1 MITWRKVRS
10 HPKLQIRSAGAD
22 PSGASTPIGM
32 AIHFRNIAAAL
43 FVIALAAAAPAR
55 AQTPSRAD
63 SARAEQAARRLTPA
77 QLQILERLRNS
88 GMSRDQVRQRLR
100 DAGYDPNLADRYY
113 DELSRPDTSQTT
125 GSGTRFTR
133 PLPPPSSSLIGA
145 LRRIGVLQPDD
156 SLATAMMPRPDTLG
170 PRPRPEVTKKVEP
183 EVFGREVFAASTQF
197 EPVMTGP
204 VDPGYRLGPGDQMV
218 LIVTGDV
225 ELAYELEVTREG
237 FIVIPDVGQVIVN
250 GLTMEQAK
258 RRLNERL
265 ARVYSGIQLGTTQAD
280 ITVGRLRNKLVYV
293 IGEVEVPGA
302 YQLNGAAT
310 VFSALYR
317 AGGPS
322 ETGSFRNLEL
332 RRGDRVVARVDLYDY
347 LMRGDKSADLAVEQG
362 DVLFVPLAGPQ
373 VTITGAVRRPAIF
386 EMKSGEGLA
395 DALTFAGGAEAEAAI
410 ERIQVDRILPAG
422 QRSPGRER
430 VLVDVRLQDLAGP
443 RPVAVQDGDRVT
455 ISAISKERRNRV
467 TVSGDVQRPGEYEH
481 RPRMTALDLIQSAN
495 GLLPT
500 AFTPTAHVIRLN
512 PVDSSRV
519 LVRVTIADTAAP
531 NYAGRV
537 QLVDLDELVVFGRAK
552 FANPQRVEVFGYVK
566 EEGTYNYSAGMTV
579 EDIILLAGGFKEGA
593 AEAEVE
599 LARRVPRSGNSDS
612 LAVIFRV
619 PLNMNGTNGSQN
631 AVRLQDGDQVFVR
644 RLPGYAPLS
653 TVEILGEVTYPG
665 VYTVDSRNAR
675 LTDLLARAGGLTS
688 EAYGRGLRLFRDG
701 KPVGVDFQRATS
713 RPHSADDLLIEAG
726 DRIEIP
732 RLDPTVLVTGAVL
745 FESRVR
751 YEKGLSVQEYLQR
764 AGGVTEEGNA
774 SRAAVRYPNGELR
787 TARRFLGVRDWPDV
801 EPGSTITV
809 PLESDRTP
817 FDWGTF
823 LTRAITALSGL
834 ATIWLTV
841 DAVNN

>member
-1 MITWRKVRS
+1 MSARS
-10 HPKLQIRSAGAD
+10 S
-22 PSGASTPIGM
+22 ASTPIGM
-32 AIHFRNIAAAL
+32 AIHTRKLVAAL
-43 FVIALAAAAPAR
+43 FVIACAQVAPAR
-55 AQTPSRAD
+55 AQQRPIERAD
-63 SARAEQAARRLTPA
+63 SARAAAAARRLTPA

-88 GMSRDQVRQRLR
+88 GLSREQVRQRLR

-113 DELSRPDTSQTT
+113 DELTQPDTTQATSP
-125 GSGTRFTR
+125 SSRFTR

-156 SLATAMMPRPDTLG
+156 SLATALMPRPDTLG
-170 PRPRPEVTKKVEP
+170 PRPRPTEINKKEP

-197 EPVMTGP
+197 EPVLTGP

-237 FIVIPDVGQVIVN
+237 FIVIPDVGQVVVN

-265 ARVYSGIQLGTTQAD
+265 ARVYSGMQLGTTQAD
-280 ITVGRLRNKLVYV
+280 VTMGRLRNKLVYV

-347 LMRGDKSADLAVEQG
+347 LMRGDKGADLAVEQG

-386 EMKSGEGLA
+386 ETKSGEGLA
-395 DALTFAGGAEAEAAI
+395 DVLRFAGGAEADAAI
-410 ERIQVDRILPAG
+410 ERIQVDRILPAA
-422 QRSPGRER
+422 QRTPGHER
-430 VLVDVRLQDLAGP
+430 VLVDVRLQDLNGARAVP
-443 RPVAVQDGDRVT
+443 VQDGDRVT
-455 ISAISKERRNRV
+455 ISAISSERRNRV
-467 TVSGDVQRPGEYEH
+467 SVTGDVQRPGEYEY

-500 AFTPTAHVIRLN
+500 AFTPTAHEIRLN

-519 LVRVTIADTAAP
+519 LVRVTINDTAAV

-537 QLVDLDELVVFGRAK
+537 ELADLDELVVFGRAK

-566 EEGTYNYSAGMTV
+566 QEGTYNYSAGMTV
-579 EDIILLAGGFKEGA
+579 EDVILLAGGFKEGA

-599 LARRVPRSGNSDS
+599 LARRVPRTGNSDS
-612 LAVIFRV
+612 LAVVFRV
-619 PLNMNGTNGSQN
+619 PLNMNGTNGTQT
-631 AVRLQDGDQVFVR
+631 VRLQDGDQVFVR

-701 KPVGVDFQRATS
+701 KPVGVDFKRAMS

-751 YEKGLSVQEYLQR
+751 YEKGLSVQDYLAR

-809 PLESDRTP
+809 PIESDRTP